1 MRAVAGLP
9 LRALAA
15 LALALALALP
25 APLLG
30 QATGVVRGRVADST
44 GAPIS
49 GALVSVE
56 TGQRALTDPAGE
68 YRIPRV
74 PAGAH
79 TVQVRRVGYASLSTP
94 VQVTGGSD
102 ARLDLTLARLP
113 AVLSGINVVVGSR
126 AAHTAAD
133 ELAVPVDVFTLE
145 DIREQGTTET
155 AQVLQQLAPSVNF
168 PRQSVSDATEI
179 VRPFTMRGLSPDHS
193 LVLING
199 KRRHRTALVHYY
211 GAGMGAG
218 SSGVDMNALPASAI
232 GRLEVLRDGAS
243 AQYGSDAI
251 AGVVNVVLREGA
263 FAPSVTVDAGQY
275 QTADFGTDGRTIDVS
290 GGWGIP
296 LGSGSLG
303 LFAEWRDRGGT
314 NRAGP
319 DIGDQVVEGDADVV
333 EDGKIVEKRNA
344 VPQPNYHW
352 GDGAEQSLMTF
363 ANLQLP
369 IGEGNAALYGFG
381 GYSARDGTG
390 YGYFRTSMDDRNWPQ
405 IYPLGFLPRFVPDVL
420 DVSAAAGV
428 RGLGR
433 GWTYDA
439 GASVGHNRFEFN
451 LENTLNASL
460 GPCLESAC
468 APGEDGVLGTADDP
482 GIPNQTSFSAGEVR
496 LDETVL
502 SLDVSR
508 QLPLGLASPI
518 NVALGTAWR
527 REGYDLLRGEP
538 ASYIQGYYPTR
549 SGELAASGSQ
559 VFPGFRPEDE
569 ASPTRSN
576 IALYADVE
584 GDILPKVLG
593 NVAARYEDY
602 SDFGSKLTGKAAL
615 RVQPTERV
623 TLRATASTGFRA
635 PSLAQSYYSSVAT
648 NFVTDETTGR
658 PVAFEVGTFPVASAE
673 ARALGARPLKAETS
687 RNASA
692 GIAVT
697 PAAGFNVTADYYYI
711 RVDDRIL
718 LSTFLGGDSVASILE
733 NIGSRA
739 TAGQYFTNALDTRTT
754 GLDLTATWDG
764 VVGAATALGLRGTAN
779 WTRTR
784 IVGRIAEPPEL
795 AGTGAVLVDRYIEG
809 GLNAIEHERPKWRGT
824 LESTLRTGPWRGL
837 ARASYYG
844 SYVSSLYSYSEE
856 GAQEFN
862 PEWVIDAEAGFDFRE
877 RLRLSIGAR
886 NLLDNYPDEMSEA
899 NGYGLFLYPSA
910 SPFGFNGRF
919 LYTRLELELGGW
931 R

>member
-1 MRAVAGLP
+1 MRAVAGRPLRTVVVALLAILP
-9 LRALAA
+9 L
-15 LALALALALP
+15 
-25 APLLG
+25 PLLG
-30 QATGVVRGRVADST
+30 QATGAIRGRIADST
-44 GAPIS
+44 GAPII
-49 GALVSVE
+49 GALLSVE
-56 TGQRALTDPAGE
+56 TGQRATSDAGGE
-68 YRIPRV
+68 FRITRV
-74 PAGAH
+74 PTG
-79 TVQVRRVGYASLSTP
+79 VRSVVVRRVGYVSVSVP
-94 VQVTGGSD
+94 VAVPEAGDT
-102 ARLDLTLARLP
+102 RLDLTLARVP
-113 AVLSGINVVVGSR
+113 AVLSAVNVVVGSR

-193 LVLING
+193 LVLVNG

-263 FAPSVTVDAGQY
+263 FAPSVSLDAGQY
-275 QTADFGTDGRTIDVS
+275 QTADFPTDGRTIDVS

-296 LGSGSLG
+296 IGSGSLG
-303 LFAEWRDRGGT
+303 LFAEWRDRDGT

-319 DIGDQVVEGDADVV
+319 DVSDQVVEGDADVV

-369 IGEGNAALYGFG
+369 LADGNAALYGFG
-381 GYSARDGTG
+381 GYSAREGTG
-390 YGYFRTSMDDRNWPQ
+390 YGYFRTSMDDRNWPE
-405 IYPLGFLPRFVPDVL
+405 IHPLGFLPRFVPDVL
-420 DVSAAAGV
+420 DLSAAGGV
-428 RGLGR
+428 RGLLR

-439 GASVGHNRFEFN
+439 GATYGHNRFEFN

-460 GPCLESAC
+460 GPCLATAC
-468 APGEDGVLGTADDP
+468 APGEDGVLGNADDP
-482 GIPNQTSFSAGEVR
+482 GIPNQTSFFAGEVR
-496 LDETVL
+496 LDETVI
-502 SLDVSR
+502 SLDVNR

-518 NVALGTAWR
+518 NVALGAAWR
-527 REGYDLLRGEP
+527 SEGYELR
-538 ASYIQGYYPTR
+538 R
-549 SGELAASGSQ
+549 GELASYVQGYHLTRAGELASSGSQ

-576 IALYADVE
+576 VALYADVE
-584 GDILPKVLG
+584 GDLASGVLG
-593 NVAARYEDY
+593 NLAARYEDY

-615 RVQPTERV
+615 RVQPTARLTMRGTV
-623 TLRATASTGFRA
+623 STGFRA
-635 PSLAQSYYSSVAT
+635 PSLAQSWYSSVAT
-648 NFVTDETTGR
+648 NFVTDDATGR
-658 PVAFEVGTFPVASAE
+658 PVAFEVGTFPVGSAE
-673 ARALGARPLKAETS
+673 ARALGARPLRAETS
-687 RNASA
+687 RSASA
-692 GIAVT
+692 GIAFT
-697 PAAGFNVTADYYYI
+697 PATGFNVTADYYYI

-718 LSTFLGGDSVASILE
+718 LTTFLGGDSVASILE

-754 GLDLTATWDG
+754 GFDLTATWDRL
-764 VVGAATALGLRGTAN
+764 VGDATALGMRASAN
-779 WTRTR
+779 WTTTR
-784 IVGRIAEPPEL
+784 VVGSIEQPPEL
-795 AGTGAVLVDRYIEG
+795 EGTGAVLVDRYIEG
-809 GLNAIEHERPKWRGT
+809 GINAIERERPAWRGT
-824 LESTLRTGPWRGL
+824 LEGTVRTGRWRGL
-837 ARASYYG
+837 ARGSYYG
-844 SYVSSLYSYSEE
+844 EYESSLYSYSEE
-856 GAQEFN
+856 GAQTYD
-862 PEWVIDAEAGFDFRE
+862 PAWILDVEASFDVRQ
-877 RLRLSIGAR
+877 RLRLSVGAR
-886 NLLDNYPDEMSEA
+886 NLFDTYPDEMSEA

-919 LYTRLELELGGW
+919 VYTRLELELGGW